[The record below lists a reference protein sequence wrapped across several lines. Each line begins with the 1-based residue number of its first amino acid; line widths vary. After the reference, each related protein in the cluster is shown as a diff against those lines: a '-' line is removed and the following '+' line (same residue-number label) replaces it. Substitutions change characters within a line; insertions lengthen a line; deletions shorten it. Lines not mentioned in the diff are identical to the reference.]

1 MYYRYRKNEYS
12 IRDSRIKKKSNKKV
26 SITAEEIAKDDIKL
40 SEDISKIEN

>member
-1 MYYRYRKNEYS
+1 MNIQSEILES
-12 IRDSRIKKKSNKKV
+12 KKESNKKV